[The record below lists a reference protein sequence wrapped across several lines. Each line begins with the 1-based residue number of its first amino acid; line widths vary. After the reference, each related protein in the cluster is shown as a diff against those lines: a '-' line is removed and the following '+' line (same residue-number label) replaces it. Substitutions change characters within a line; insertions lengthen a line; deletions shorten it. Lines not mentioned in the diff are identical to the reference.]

1 MHFNFQNTGESRAIV
16 RYAENEGIQLRRSL
30 RDCIAS
36 TAKIAGLTILL
47 MSMIQDEQPNS
58 KPQQKEFL
66 RDGNYQI
73 RGASCL
79 NSVLNGL
86 LGQLLL
92 LQTSLNFYTIERLTW
107 TIVAVTNFRLSIRP

>member
-1 MHFNFQNTGESRAIV
+1 MHFNFQNTEESRAIV

-58 KPQQKEFL
+58 KSQQKEFL

>member
-73 RGASCL
+73 RGG
-79 NSVLNGL
+79 VLFKFG
-86 LGQLLL
+86 
-92 LQTSLNFYTIERLTW
+92 IERLAW
-107 TIVAVTNFRLSIRP
+107 TIIAVANFIKFLYN